1 MHLPLMEGLGRKCL
15 VTHFDSRRSVQ
26 DAPAGIISHQLLELF
41 SQFHTLCRCVKARQ
55 HHACIVSLSLAHRP
69 PPLLLQLPSLS
80 LSGTNLGPS
89 PTRAVNPHPA
99 LLAQPACWLCSGGFS
114 PRPPQHHPKQLLS
127 QSQVKIRLL
136 VEINTCASIRVTRA
150 WARIYTLHGGGSSV
164 SPAACCVQRIC
175 FLDNSPSIT
184 HEADRINVGFCF
196 LVGLKE
202 VSEN

>member
-1 MHLPLMEGLGRKCL
+1 M
-15 VTHFDSRRSVQ
+15 THFDSRRSVQ

-55 HHACIVSLSLAHRP
+55 HHACIVSLSLTHRP